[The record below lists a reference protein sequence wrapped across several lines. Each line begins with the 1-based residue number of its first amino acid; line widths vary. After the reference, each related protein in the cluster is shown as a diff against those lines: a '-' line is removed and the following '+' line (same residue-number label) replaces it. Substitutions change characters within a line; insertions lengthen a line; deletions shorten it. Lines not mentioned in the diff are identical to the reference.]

1 MDDKYSFADK
11 AILNFLYATGTTVDD
26 NTMTEAEFYAL
37 PKNDLYIKTMEDKEK
52 KENFTFSNE
61 ELLKQKIDKI
71 HDKME
76 SDKKEIFKEL
86 SKPN

>member
-26 NTMTEAEFYAL
+26 NAMTEAEFYAL
-37 PKNDLYIKTMEDKEK
+37 PKNDLYIKTMEDKE
-52 KENFTFSNE
+52 EF
-61 ELLKQKIDKI
+61 LKQKIDKI

-76 SDKKEIFKEL
+76 SDKKEIFKKEL
-86 SKPN
+86 SKSN